1 VTSAKSISSSRVTSR
16 LDSRVGQYI
25 ARKRAFVS
33 RVIFVQKRV
42 AGIRLTTEEESKRK
56 NLIPKRRDRAVLRS
70 GDALFLR
77 GDPPRRSEREK

>member
-1 VTSAKSISSSRVTSR
+1 MTSAESISSSRVTSR

-56 NLIPKRRDRAVLRS
+56 N
-70 GDALFLR
+70 
-77 GDPPRRSEREK
+77 